1 MFVMALIMKCRNYHK
16 HSWNPFI
23 ENVHMGVAWSRLLIV
38 CYCFFFCVAEKHP
51 VSALME
57 ICSRRKWPSPQ
68 FVVLHESGPP
78 HKKNFIMQVGYF
90 SLRIFAAKNFLNYFL
105 LQFWF

>member
-1 MFVMALIMKCRNYHK
+1 MFVMALLIGCRDSHK
-16 HSWNPFI
+16 HSQNPFI
-23 ENVHMGVAWSRLLIV
+23 ANLHMGVAWSRLLIV
-38 CYCFFFCVAEKHP
+38 CLFFCVAEKHP

-78 HKKNFIMQVGYF
+78 HKKNFIMQVGDF
-90 SLRIFAAKNFLNYFL
+90 SLRIFAAKKL
-105 LQFWF
+105 

>member
-38 CYCFFFCVAEKHP
+38 CYCFFLRCRETSSVGSDGDLLEEEVAKST
-51 VSALME
+51 V
-57 ICSRRKWPSPQ
+57 CS
-68 FVVLHESGPP
+68 LT
-78 HKKNFIMQVGYF
+78 
-90 SLRIFAAKNFLNYFL
+90 
-105 LQFWF
+105 